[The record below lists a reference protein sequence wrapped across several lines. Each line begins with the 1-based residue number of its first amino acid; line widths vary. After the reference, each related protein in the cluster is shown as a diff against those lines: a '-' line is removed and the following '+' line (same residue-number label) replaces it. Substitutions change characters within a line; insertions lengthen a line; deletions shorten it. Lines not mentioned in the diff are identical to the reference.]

1 MPRRSM
7 DRARFPGPIPASGL
21 IRRPFRRCVGFAL
34 AAFGATVMTAQSSEA
49 WRDRSLSPDARADA
63 IVRAMNLDE
72 KIQLLHGPLGF
83 GYAGRP
89 APAGARGGAGFV
101 PALPRLGIPALQLND
116 GPLGVRNIV
125 GGPDGRATAFPSAQA
140 LAAGFNPELAFES
153 GRIMGR
159 EAPARGFN
167 VLLAGGVGV
176 ERDAWNGRNFEYLG
190 EDPVLAGRLV
200 TAQIR
205 GIQSQGVVSTIKHLV
220 ANTQE
225 TDRHWVD
232 MVVDERSLREIDLLP
247 FEMAVKDSGVGSVMC
262 AYNKVNGVYAC
273 ENAQLLNAVLKSEWG
288 FKGWVMSDWGATHS
302 TAQAANAGL
311 DQEFYE
317 ERYFASAL
325 KAAVQ
330 KGEVSEARI
339 DDMARRIL
347 RSLAA
352 TGALDRTESVQP
364 VDTAAGLAVA
374 QRVAESGIVL
384 LQNRDRLL
392 PLTADRLKKIAVI
405 GRRADVGVLAGGGSS
420 GVESI
425 GGVTVDDTPPGT
437 PAEMVMFSS
446 TVWHHSS
453 PVKAIGSVGS
463 PSAKVEFVSGDDV
476 EAAAQLAASS
486 DVAIVFAWQT
496 RTEGQDLRSL
506 SLPGG
511 QDELI
516 KKTAAANPR
525 TIIVL
530 QTGGAVL
537 TPWAPQVG
545 AIVQAWYPGNRGAE
559 AIANILFGRVNPSGR
574 LPISFPR
581 AEADLPRPHPPEPQA
596 DPMKP
601 EVAPTHLPVVKLG
614 EGLAVGYR
622 WYESQGKSPAYEFG
636 FGLSYTTFAYSRLT
650 VNRDLSV
657 EFDLAN
663 TGDRAGIEVAQL
675 YLEFPAAA
683 GEPSKRLAG
692 WARVE
697 LAPGERRRVRIAADP
712 YAVRVWDTSAREW
725 RRSGGRYRVHVGA
738 SSRILPLTQEID
750 MTR

>member
-1 MPRRSM
+1 MR
-7 DRARFPGPIPASGL
+7 PICAGL
-21 IRRPFRRCVGFAL
+21 AL
-34 AAFGATVMTAQSSEA
+34 TAFGATAMTAHSSES
-49 WRDRSLSPDARADA
+49 WQDRSLGPDARADA
-63 IVRAMNLDE
+63 IVRVMTLDE
-72 KIQLLHGPLGF
+72 KVHLLHGSLGF
-83 GYAGRP
+83 AYAARP
-89 APAGARGGAGFV
+89 SPAAARGGAGFIA
-101 PALPRLGIPALQLND
+101 ALPRLGIPALQLND
-116 GPLGVRNIV
+116 GPLGVRNIA
-125 GGPDGRATAFPSAQA
+125 GGPGGRATALPSAQA
-140 LAAGFNPELAFES
+140 LAAGFDTELAFDS

-159 EAPARGFN
+159 EARDRGFN

-205 GIQSQGVVSTIKHLV
+205 GIQSQGVVSTVKHLV
-220 ANTQE
+220 ANSQE
-225 TDRHWVD
+225 TDRSYVD
-232 MVVDERSLREIDLLP
+232 MVSDERSLREIDLLP
-247 FEMAVKDSGVGSVMC
+247 FEMAVKESGVGSVMC
-262 AYNKVNGVYAC
+262 AYNKVNGIYAC
-273 ENAQLLNAVLKSEWG
+273 ENPHLLNDILKSEWG

-317 ERYFASAL
+317 ERYFGSAL
-325 KAAVQ
+325 EAAVE

-339 DDMARRIL
+339 DDMVRRIL

-364 VDTAAGLAVA
+364 VDAAAGLAVA

-384 LQNRDRLL
+384 LQNRDGLL
-392 PLTADRLKKIAVI
+392 PLRADRLGKIAVI

-437 PAEMVMFSS
+437 VAEMVMFSS
-446 TVWHHSS
+446 TIWHHSS
-453 PVKAIGSVGS
+453 PVKAIAAAST
-463 PSAKVEFVSGDDV
+463 SAKVEFASGDDV
-476 EAAAQLAASS
+476 EAAARLAASS

-506 SLPGG
+506 SLPAG

-516 KKTAAANPR
+516 RKMAAANPR
-525 TIIVL
+525 TIVVL

-537 TPWAPQVG
+537 APWAQQVG
-545 AIVQAWYPGNRGAE
+545 AILQAWYPGNRGAE

-581 AEADLPRPHPPEPQA
+581 AEADLPRPHPAEPQA

-601 EVAPTHLPVVKLG
+601 GAAPTSQPVVKLS

-622 WYESQGKSPAYEFG
+622 WYDSRAKTPAYEFG
-636 FGLSYTTFAYSRLT
+636 FGLSYTTFAYSNLA
-650 VNRDLSV
+650 VNPDLSV
-657 EFDLAN
+657 TFDLTN
-663 TGDRAGIEVAQL
+663 TGKHKGIEVAQL
-675 YLEFPAAA
+675 YLEFPQSAA
-683 GEPSKRLAG
+683 EPSKRLAG

-697 LAPGERRRVRIAADP
+697 LAPGERRRVQIAPDP
-712 YAVRVWDTSAREW
+712 YALGIWNTSAGEW
-725 RRSGGRYRVHVGA
+725 RRPDGRYRVHVGA
-738 SSRILPLTQEID
+738 SSRILPLMQEIKIE
-750 MTR
+750 

>member
-1 MPRRSM
+1 
-7 DRARFPGPIPASGL
+7 
-21 IRRPFRRCVGFAL
+21 
-34 AAFGATVMTAQSSEA
+34 MTASSSEA

-63 IVRAMNLDE
+63 IVRAMTLDE

-83 GYAGRP
+83 AYAGRP
-89 APAGARGGAGFV
+89 APAGARGGAGFIAAV
-101 PALPRLGIPALQLND
+101 PRLGIPALQLND

-140 LAAGFNPELAFES
+140 LAAGFDPELAYES

-159 EAPARGFN
+159 EARDRGFN

-190 EDPVLAGRLV
+190 EDPVLAGRIV

-225 TDRHWVD
+225 TDRHYVD
-232 MVVDERSLREIDLLP
+232 MVADERSLREIDLLP
-247 FEMAVKDSGVGSVMC
+247 FEMAVKESGVGSAMC

-273 ENAQLLNAVLKSEWG
+273 ESAHLLNDILRSEWG
-288 FKGWVMSDWGATHS
+288 FKGWVISDWGATHS

-325 KAAVQ
+325 KTAVE
-330 KGEVSEARI
+330 KGDVSEARI
-339 DDMARRIL
+339 DDMVRRIL

-364 VDTAAGLAVA
+364 VDAATGLAVA

-384 LQNRDRLL
+384 LQNRDGLL
-392 PLTADRLKKIAVI
+392 PLRPDRLKKIAVI

-420 GVESI
+420 CVESI

-437 PAEMVMFSS
+437 VDELILFSS

-453 PVKAIGSVGS
+453 PLKAIAAVA
-463 PSAKVEFVSGDDV
+463 PSAKVEFASGDDV
-476 EAAAQLAASS
+476 EAAVRLAASS
-486 DVAIVFAWQT
+486 DVAIVFAWQS

-506 SLPGG
+506 SLPAG

-516 KKTAAANPR
+516 RKMAAANPR
-525 TIIVL
+525 TVVVL

-537 TPWAPQVG
+537 TPWAQQVG
-545 AIVQAWYPGNRGAE
+545 AILEAWYPGNRGAE

-581 AEADLPRPHPPEPQA
+581 TEADLPRPHPPESRANPT
-596 DPMKP
+596 KP
-601 EVAPTHLPVVKLG
+601 ESPPAHPPVVKLS

-622 WYESQGKSPAYEFG
+622 WYDSRGKEPAYEFG
-636 FGLSYTTFAYSRLT
+636 FGLSYTTFAYSNLA
-650 VNRDLSV
+650 VNPDLSV
-657 EFDLAN
+657 TFDLAN
-663 TGDRAGIEVAQL
+663 TGKREGVEVVQL
-675 YLEFPAAA
+675 YLEFPPSA

-692 WARVE
+692 WARVK
-697 LAPGERRRVRIAADP
+697 LAPGERRRVSIGPDP
-712 YAVRVWDTSAREW
+712 YALAAWNTGDNAWQRPA
-725 RRSGGRYRVHVGA
+725 GRYRVHVGA
-738 SSRILPLTQEID
+738 SSRILPLAQEIEVA
-750 MTR
+750 R

>member
-1 MPRRSM
+1 MPWRH
-7 DRARFPGPIPASGL
+7 
-21 IRRPFRRCVGFAL
+21 RCVGFAL
-34 AAFGATVMTAQSSEA
+34 IAYGATAMTAQPSQD

-63 IVRAMNLDE
+63 MVRAMSLDE
-72 KIQLLHGPLGF
+72 KIHLLHGSLGF
-83 GYAGRP
+83 GYAGQP

-101 PALPRLGIPALQLND
+101 AALPRLGIPALQLND

-125 GGPDGRATAFPSAQA
+125 GGPEGRATAFPSAQA
-140 LAAGFNPELAFES
+140 LAASFNPELAFES
-153 GRIMGR
+153 GKAMGA
-159 EAPARGFN
+159 EARARGFN

-190 EDPVLAGRLV
+190 EDPVLAGRMV

-205 GIQSQGVVSTIKHLV
+205 GIQSQGVVSTVKHLV

-225 TDRHWVD
+225 TDRSFVD
-232 MVVDERSLREIDLLP
+232 MVSDARPLREIDLLP
-247 FEMAVKDSGVGSVMC
+247 FEMAVKESGVGSVMC

-273 ENAQLLNAVLKSEWG
+273 ENAPLLNDILKSEWG

-302 TAQAANAGL
+302 TVQAANAGL
-311 DQEFYE
+311 DQEFWE

-325 KAAVQ
+325 KTAVD
-330 KGEVSEARI
+330 KGDVSQARI
-339 DDMARRIL
+339 DDMVRRIL
-347 RSLAA
+347 RTLAA
-352 TGALDRTESVQP
+352 MGALDRTESVQP
-364 VDTAAGLAVA
+364 VDSAAGLAVA

-384 LQNRDRLL
+384 LQNRDGLL
-392 PLTADRLKKIAVI
+392 PLRADRFKKIAVI
-405 GRRADVGVLAGGGSS
+405 GRRADAGVLAGGGSS

-437 PAEMVMFSS
+437 AAEMVMFMS
-446 TVWHHSS
+446 TLWHRSS
-453 PVKAIGSVGS
+453 PVKAIAAAAS
-463 PSAKVEFVSGDDV
+463 PSAKVEFASGDDV
-476 EAAAQLAASS
+476 AAAARLAASS

-506 SLPGG
+506 SLPAA

-516 KKTAAANPR
+516 RKTAAANPR
-525 TIIVL
+525 TVVVL
-530 QTGGAVL
+530 QTGGAIL

-559 AIANILFGRVNPSGR
+559 AVADILFGRVTPSGR

-581 AEADLPRPHPPEPQA
+581 AEADLPRPHPAQAQA

-601 EVAPTHLPVVKLG
+601 DVAPTRPPVVRLS

-622 WYESQGKSPAYEFG
+622 WYESKGKSPAYEFG
-636 FGLSYTTFAYSRLT
+636 FGLSYTTFAYSNLT
-650 VNRDLSV
+650 VNRDRSGGISDRSGRINDLSV
-657 EFDLAN
+657 EFELAN
-663 TGDRAGIEVAQL
+663 TGDRAGTEVAQL
-675 YLEFPAAA
+675 YLEFPPSA

-692 WARVE
+692 WSRVE

-712 YAVRVWDTSAREW
+712 YAVRVWDTSASEW
-725 RRSGGRYRVHVGA
+725 RQASGRYRVHVGA
-738 SSRILPLTQEID
+738 SSRNLPLQREID
-750 MTR
+750 IAR

>member
-1 MPRRSM
+1 MSWRH
-7 DRARFPGPIPASGL
+7 
-21 IRRPFRRCVGFAL
+21 RCVGFAL
-34 AAFGATVMTAQSSEA
+34 LAYGATAMTAEPPED

-63 IVRAMNLDE
+63 IVRAMSLDE
-72 KIQLLHGPLGF
+72 KVHLLHGSLGF
-83 GYAGRP
+83 GYSGRP
-89 APAGARGGAGFV
+89 APAGARGGAGFIA
-101 PALPRLGIPALQLND
+101 ALPRLGIPALQLND
-116 GPLGVRNIV
+116 GPLGVRNIT
-125 GGPDGRATAFPSAQA
+125 GGPEARATAFPSAQA
-140 LAAGFNPELAFES
+140 LAAGFNPQLAFES
-153 GRIMGR
+153 GKIMGA
-159 EAPARGFN
+159 EARARGFN

-190 EDPVLAGRLV
+190 EDPVLAGRMV

-205 GIQSQGVVSTIKHLV
+205 GIQSQGVVSTVKHLV

-225 TDRHWVD
+225 TDRHYVD
-232 MVVDERSLREIDLLP
+232 MVSDVRSLREIDLLP
-247 FEMAVKDSGVGSVMC
+247 FEMAVKESGVGSVMC
-262 AYNKVNGVYAC
+262 AYNKVDGVYAC
-273 ENAQLLNAVLKSEWG
+273 ENAPLLNDILKSEWG

-302 TAQAANAGL
+302 TVQAANAGL

-330 KGEVSEARI
+330 EGKVSQARI
-339 DDMARRIL
+339 DDMVRRIL

-352 TGALDRTESVQP
+352 AGALDRTESVQP
-364 VDTAAGLAVA
+364 VDASAGLAVA

-384 LQNRDRLL
+384 LQNRDGLL
-392 PLTADRLKKIAVI
+392 PLRADRFKKIAVI

-437 PAEMVMFSS
+437 AAEMVMFMS
-446 TVWHHSS
+446 TLWHHSS
-453 PVKAIGSVGS
+453 PVKAIAAAAS
-463 PSAKVEFVSGDDV
+463 PSAKVEFASGEDV
-476 EAAAQLAASS
+476 AAAARLAASS

-506 SLPGG
+506 SLPAG

-516 KKTAAANPR
+516 RKTAAANPR
-525 TIIVL
+525 TVVVL

-537 TPWAPQVG
+537 TPWVPQVG

-559 AIANILFGRVNPSGR
+559 AIANILFGRINPSGR

-581 AEADLPRPHPPEPQA
+581 AEADLPRPHPAEPQA

-601 EVAPTHLPVVKLG
+601 GVPPKRQPVVKLS

-622 WYESQGKSPAYEFG
+622 WYESQGRSPAYEFG
-636 FGLSYTTFAYSRLT
+636 FGLSYTTFAYSSLT

-675 YLEFPAAA
+675 YLEFPASAD
-683 GEPSKRLAG
+683 EPSKRLAG

-712 YAVRVWDTSAREW
+712 YALRVWDTSANDW
-725 RRSGGRYRVHVGA
+725 RQPVGRYRVHVGA
-738 SSRILPLTQEID
+738 SSRILPLQREID
-750 MTR
+750 IAR

>member
-7 DRARFPGPIPASGL
+7 DRARLPDAMPEGGP
-21 IRRPFRRCVGFAL
+21 IRRPSRRCVGFAL
-34 AAFGATVMTAQSSEA
+34 AAFGATVMTAQSSEP

-63 IVRAMNLDE
+63 IVRAMTLDE
-72 KIQLLHGPLGF
+72 KIHLLHGPLGF
-83 GYAGRP
+83 AYAGRP

-101 PALPRLGIPALQLND
+101 AALPRLGIPALQLND

-140 LAAGFNPELAFES
+140 LAAGFDPELAFES

-159 EAPARGFN
+159 EARDRGFN

-190 EDPVLAGRLV
+190 EDPVLAGRIV
-200 TAQIR
+200 TAQMR

-225 TDRHWVD
+225 TDRHYVD
-232 MVVDERSLREIDLLP
+232 MVADERSLREIDLLP
-247 FEMAVKDSGVGSVMC
+247 FEMAVKESGVGSVMC

-273 ENAQLLNAVLKSEWG
+273 ENAHLLNDILKSEWG
-288 FKGWVMSDWGATHS
+288 FKGWVISDWGATHS
-302 TAQAANAGL
+302 TVQAANAGL

-325 KAAVQ
+325 KTAVE

-339 DDMARRIL
+339 DDMVRRIL

-364 VDTAAGLAVA
+364 VDAAAGLAVA

-384 LQNRDRLL
+384 LQNRDGLL
-392 PLTADRLKKIAVI
+392 PLRADRLKKIAVI

-420 GVESI
+420 CVESI

-437 PAEMVMFSS
+437 VDELVLFSS

-453 PVKAIGSVGS
+453 PVKAIAAAS
-463 PSAKVEFVSGDDV
+463 PSAKVEFASGDDV
-476 EAAAQLAASS
+476 EAAVSLAASS
-486 DVAIVFAWQT
+486 DVAIVFAWQS

-506 SLPGG
+506 SLPAG

-516 KKTAAANPR
+516 RKMAAANPR
-525 TIIVL
+525 TVVVL

-537 TPWAPQVG
+537 TPWAQQVG
-545 AIVQAWYPGNRGAE
+545 AILEAWYPGNRGAE

-581 AEADLPRPHPPEPQA
+581 AEADLPRPHPADPQA

-601 EVAPTHLPVVKLG
+601 EVAPTRPPVVKLS

-622 WYESQGKSPAYEFG
+622 WYDSRGKVP
-636 FGLSYTTFAYSRLT
+636 GLRIRLRPFLHDIHLFET
-650 VNRDLSV
+650 H
-657 EFDLAN
+657 A
-663 TGDRAGIEVAQL
+663 
-675 YLEFPAAA
+675 
-683 GEPSKRLAG
+683 
-692 WARVE
+692 
-697 LAPGERRRVRIAADP
+697 
-712 YAVRVWDTSAREW
+712 
-725 RRSGGRYRVHVGA
+725 
-738 SSRILPLTQEID
+738 
-750 MTR
+750 

>member
-1 MPRRSM
+1 MPWRL
-7 DRARFPGPIPASGL
+7 RARFAGAMPESGPV
-21 IRRPFRRCVGFAL
+21 RRSPRWCVGCAL
-34 AAFGATVMTAQSSEA
+34 AALGATALTAYSSEA

-63 IVRAMNLDE
+63 IVRAMTLDE
-72 KIQLLHGPLGF
+72 KIHLLHGPLGF
-83 GYAGRP
+83 AYAGRP
-89 APAGARGGAGFV
+89 APAGARGGAGFIA
-101 PALPRLGIPALQLND
+101 ALPRLGIPALQLND
-116 GPLGVRNIV
+116 GPLGVRNIA

-140 LAAGFNPELAFES
+140 LAAGFDPELAFES

-159 EAPARGFN
+159 ETRDRGFN

-190 EDPVLAGRLV
+190 EDPVLAGRIV
-200 TAQIR
+200 TAQVR

-225 TDRHWVD
+225 TDRHYVD
-232 MVVDERSLREIDLLP
+232 MVADERSLREIDMLP
-247 FEMAVKDSGVGSVMC
+247 FEMAVKESGVGSVMC
-262 AYNKVNGVYAC
+262 AYNKVNGIYAC
-273 ENAQLLNAVLKSEWG
+273 ESAHLLNNILKSEWG
-288 FKGWVMSDWGATHS
+288 FKGWVISDWGATHS
-302 TAQAANAGL
+302 TVQAANAGL

-339 DDMARRIL
+339 DDMVRRIL

-352 TGALDRTESVQP
+352 TDALDRTESVQP
-364 VDTAAGLAVA
+364 VDAAAGLAVA

-384 LQNRDRLL
+384 LQNRDGLL
-392 PLTADRLKKIAVI
+392 PLRPDRLKKITVI

-420 GVESI
+420 CVESI
-425 GGVTVDDTPPGT
+425 GGVSVDDTPPGT
-437 PAEMVMFSS
+437 ADELILFAS

-453 PVKAIGSVGS
+453 PVKAIAAAS
-463 PSAKVEFVSGDDV
+463 PSAKVEFASGDDV
-476 EAAAQLAASS
+476 EAAVSLAASS
-486 DVAIVFAWQT
+486 DVAIVFAWQS

-506 SLPGG
+506 SLPAG

-516 KKTAAANPR
+516 RKTAAANPR
-525 TIIVL
+525 TIVVL

-537 TPWAPQVG
+537 TPWAQQVG
-545 AIVQAWYPGNRGAE
+545 AILEAWYPGNRGAE

-574 LPISFPR
+574 LPISFPG
-581 AEADLPRPHPPEPQA
+581 AEADLPRPHPAEPQA

-601 EVAPTHLPVVKLG
+601 DVAPKRPPVVKLS

-622 WYESQGKSPAYEFG
+622 WYDSRGKVPAYEFG
-636 FGLSYTTFAYSRLT
+636 FGLSYTTFTYSKLT

-663 TGDRAGIEVAQL
+663 TGERKGTEVAQL
-675 YLEFPAAA
+675 YLEFPPSA

-697 LAPGERRRVRIAADP
+697 LAPGERRRVRLAPDP
-712 YAVRVWDTSAREW
+712 YALGVWDTGAGEW
-725 RRSGGRYRVHVGA
+725 RRPAGRYRVHVGA
-738 SSRILPLTQEID
+738 SSRILPLVQEID
-750 MTR
+750 IAR

>member
-1 MPRRSM
+1 M
-7 DRARFPGPIPASGL
+7 RAPTR
-21 IRRPFRRCVGFAL
+21 
-34 AAFGATVMTAQSSEA
+34 
-49 WRDRSLSPDARADA
+49 
-63 IVRAMNLDE
+63 IVRAMTLDE
-72 KIQLLHGPLGF
+72 KIHLLHGPLGF
-83 GYAGRP
+83 AYAGRP
-89 APAGARGGAGFV
+89 APAGARGGAGFIA
-101 PALPRLGIPALQLND
+101 ALPRLGIPALQLND

-140 LAAGFNPELAFES
+140 LAAGFDPELAFES

-159 EAPARGFN
+159 ETRDRGFN

-190 EDPVLAGRLV
+190 EDPVLAGRIV

-225 TDRHWVD
+225 TDRHYVD
-232 MVVDERSLREIDLLP
+232 MVADERSLREIDLLP
-247 FEMAVKDSGVGSVMC
+247 FEMAVKESGVGSVMC

-273 ENAQLLNAVLKSEWG
+273 ENAHLLNDILKSEWG
-288 FKGWVMSDWGATHS
+288 FKGWVISDWGATHS
-302 TAQAANAGL
+302 TVQAANAGL

-325 KAAVQ
+325 KTAVQ

-364 VDTAAGLAVA
+364 VDAATGLAVA

-384 LQNRDRLL
+384 LQNRDGLL
-392 PLTADRLKKIAVI
+392 PLRADRLRKIAVI

-420 GVESI
+420 CVESI

-437 PAEMVMFSS
+437 VAELIMFAS

-453 PVKAIGSVGS
+453 PVKAIAAAS
-463 PSAKVEFVSGDDV
+463 PSAKVEFASGDDV
-476 EAAAQLAASS
+476 EAAVSLAASS
-486 DVAIVFAWQT
+486 DVAIVFAWQS

-506 SLPGG
+506 SLPAG

-516 KKTAAANPR
+516 RKMAAANPR
-525 TIIVL
+525 TIVVL

-537 TPWAPQVG
+537 TPWAQQVG
-545 AIVQAWYPGNRGAE
+545 AILEAWYPGNRGAE

-581 AEADLPRPHPPEPQA
+581 AEADLPRPHPADPQA

-601 EVAPTHLPVVKLG
+601 DVAPTRPPVVKLS

-622 WYESQGKSPAYEFG
+622 WYDSRGKSPAYEFG
-636 FGLSYTTFAYSRLT
+636 FGLSYTTFAYSNLS
-650 VNRDLSV
+650 VSPDLSV
-657 EFDLAN
+657 AFDLAN
-663 TGDRAGIEVAQL
+663 TG
-675 YLEFPAAA
+675 
-683 GEPSKRLAG
+683 
-692 WARVE
+692 
-697 LAPGERRRVRIAADP
+697 ER
-712 YAVRVWDTSAREW
+712 
-725 RRSGGRYRVHVGA
+725 
-738 SSRILPLTQEID
+738 
-750 MTR
+750 